1 MCRWIAYSGPEI
13 FLEDLLFHQEYSI
26 ASQSLAA
33 RESVFTTN
41 GDGFGVAWYGK
52 RTAPGLFKDIL
63 PAWNDSNLR
72 SIAAQIQTRLF
83 FAHVRASTG
92 TAVTR
97 TNCHPF
103 TYKQWAFMHNGKI
116 GNWSDC
122 RKSVEQMIA
131 PEFYSARQG
140 TTDSEAMFLLALS
153 LGLREDPASALV
165 SMLARVRSVMEEHRA
180 TEPLRVSLA
189 VTDGSSIWALRCS
202 SDQQSPSL
210 YYGNPNTRA
219 RESTEQNLRVI
230 ASEPLDS
237 DANHWL
243 KVEEGVGIHWSS
255 QELTEFRVRL

>member
-13 FLEDLLFHQEYSI
+13 YLEDLLFNQEFSI

-33 RESVFTTN
+33 RESSFVTN
-41 GDGFGVAWYGK
+41 GDGFGLAWYGQ
-52 RTAPGLFKDIL
+52 RTTPGLFKDIL

-72 SIAAQIQTRLF
+72 SIASQVQTRLF

-103 TYKQWAFMHNGKI
+103 TYKNWAFMHNGKI
-116 GNWSDC
+116 GNWADC
-122 RKSVEQMIA
+122 RKPIEQMISS
-131 PEFYSARQG
+131 EFYGYRQG

-153 LGLREDPASALV
+153 LGLLKDPAAALMK
-165 SMLARVRSVMEEHRA
+165 MLASVCEVMKEARA

-189 VTDGSSIWALRCS
+189 VTDGESIWALRCS
-202 SDQQSPSL
+202 SDHQSPSL
-210 YYGNPNTRA
+210 YYGHPSTRA
-219 RESTEQNLRVI
+219 SEASEQSMHTI

-237 DANHWL
+237 DASHWL
-243 KVEEGVGIHWSS
+243 KVEEGVGIHWSKS
-255 QELTEFRVRL
+255 QISEFRVML

>member
-13 FLEDLLFHQEYSI
+13 YLEDLLFNQEYSI

-33 RESVFTTN
+33 RESSFVTN
-41 GDGFGVAWYGK
+41 GDGFGVAWYGQ
-52 RTAPGLFKDIL
+52 RSTPGLFKDIL

-103 TYKQWAFMHNGKI
+103 TYKNWSFMHNGKI
-116 GNWSDC
+116 GNWTDC
-122 RKSVEQMIA
+122 RKPIEQMISA
-131 PEFYSARQG
+131 PFYAGRQG

-153 LGLREDPASALV
+153 LGLPADPEAALMK
-165 SMLARVRSVMEEHRA
+165 MLARVREVMDEQQA
-180 TEPLRVSLA
+180 SEPLRVSLA
-189 VTDGSSIWALRCS
+189 VTDGESIWALRCS
-202 SDQQSPSL
+202 SDHQSPSL
-210 YYGNPNTRA
+210 YYGNPTTRA
-219 RESTEQNLRVI
+219 SALSDQRMHTI

-237 DANHWL
+237 DASHWL
-243 KVEEGVGIHWSS
+243 KVEEGVGIHWSKS
-255 QELTEFRVRL
+255 QLTEFRVKL

>member
-103 TYKQWAFMHNGKI
+103 TYKHWAFMHNGKI

-131 PEFYSARQG
+131 PGFTAPGRAPRTVRRCFCWPLVWACARTPPVRLSAC
-140 TTDSEAMFLLALS
+140 
-153 LGLREDPASALV
+153 
-165 SMLARVRSVMEEHRA
+165 
-180 TEPLRVSLA
+180 SLA
-189 VTDGSSIWALRCS
+189 FAPSWKNIGPP
-202 SDQQSPSL
+202 SPCG
-210 YYGNPNTRA
+210 Y
-219 RESTEQNLRVI
+219 
-230 ASEPLDS
+230 
-237 DANHWL
+237 HWL
-243 KVEEGVGIHWSS
+243 LPMAHRFGLCVAQAINNH
-255 QELTEFRVRL
+255 RVCTMETPTPVLGNRPSKTFV

>member
-1 MCRWIAYSGPEI
+1 MCRWIAYSGSEI
-13 FLEDLLFHQEYSI
+13 FLEDLLFLQEYSI

-52 RTAPGLFKDIL
+52 RSAPGLFKDVL

-103 TYKQWAFMHNGKI
+103 TYKNWAFMHNGKI

-131 PEFYSARQG
+131 PAFYSARQG

-153 LGLREDPASALV
+153 LGLLDDPVGALV
-165 SMLARVRSVMEEHRA
+165 SMLHRVLSVMDEQRA
-180 TEPLRVSLA
+180 SEPLRVSLA
-189 VTDGSSIWALRCS
+189 LTDGVSIWALRCS

-210 YYGNPNTRA
+210 YYGTPHTNAVEPGDQA
-219 RESTEQNLRVI
+219 LRVI

-237 DANHWL
+237 DASHWL
-243 KVEEGVGIHWSS
+243 KVEEDVGIQWSKE
-255 QELTEFRVRL
+255 ELTEFRLRL